1 MKSMVKSAL
10 VLCVLFLAAE
20 SHAFSCKI
28 ATTSVNFGNYDVFSS
43 FYLDSTGTISVDCN
57 NQENR
62 PMNIK
67 ITLTAGNSG
76 KFSPR
81 QMSSSSGSD
90 RLSYNLYS
98 DPSHNTIWGDGTG
111 GSSVVT
117 SVVDRTSTINALV
130 YGRIFP
136 GQNVGVGI
144 YNDQLTATVFW

>member
-1 MKSMVKSAL
+1 MVKSAL
-10 VLCVLFLAAE
+10 VICIVFLAVE

-43 FYLDSTGTISVDCN
+43 FVLDSTGTISVDCN
-57 NQENR
+57 NLENK
-62 PMNIK
+62 PMTIK

-76 KFSPR
+76 KFIPR
-81 QMSSSSGSD
+81 QMSSSND
-90 RLSYNLYS
+90 RLSYNLYT
-98 DPSHNTIWGDGTG
+98 DPSHVTIWGDGTG